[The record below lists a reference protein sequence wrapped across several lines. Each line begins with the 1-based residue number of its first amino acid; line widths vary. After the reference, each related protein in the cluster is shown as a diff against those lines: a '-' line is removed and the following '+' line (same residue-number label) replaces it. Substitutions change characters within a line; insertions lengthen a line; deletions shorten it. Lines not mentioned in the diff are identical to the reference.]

1 MEKVERFILKPRTQL
16 FFGRTVNKEMEFDE
30 WTEDKCV
37 HQTLKDLV
45 LTTIVD
51 RKHES
56 KYQTHEKAELTQV
69 LPEGTILV
77 WTEEAGYVV
86 PEYGMTTAEEAI
98 EDLKVLLEFSSKGD
112 DVDDV
117 TRNEKE
123 GTEIN

>member
-16 FFGRTVNKEMEFDE
+16 FYGRTVNKETEFDE

-37 HQTLKDLV
+37 HQTLKNLV
-45 LTTIVD
+45 LTTTVD
-51 RKHES
+51 RKHKS
-56 KYQTHEKAELTQV
+56 KYQTHEKAELTQI

-77 WTEEAGYVV
+77 WAEETGYVV

-98 EDLKVLLEFSSKGD
+98 EDLKVLLEFSNKGD
-112 DVDDV
+112 DIDDV

-123 GTEIN
+123 GIEIN